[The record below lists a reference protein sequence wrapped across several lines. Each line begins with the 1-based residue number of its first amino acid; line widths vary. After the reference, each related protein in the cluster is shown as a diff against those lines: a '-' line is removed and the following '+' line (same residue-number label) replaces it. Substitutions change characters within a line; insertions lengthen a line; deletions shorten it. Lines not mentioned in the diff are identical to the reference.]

1 MATGPVEPNSER
13 SDATASS
20 SMDNDQSSTEVAS
33 FLSKLRSP
41 APSDLSR
48 KRKISSNPP
57 KGMKEGKGS
66 ASSEP
71 SNVSI
76 SDRVR
81 EFPGEHLCRNL
92 GKLFCNACRE
102 PISVKKSVISQ
113 HIKSAK
119 HERGKARLARKEERE
134 QNIAEL
140 LGNYD
145 KATHP
150 VGEEVRVYRVKVV
163 TTFLKAGVPLSKL
176 DTLRELLEENVYRLS
191 DSTNIYSLIPFI
203 RQQEQA
209 SIQKEISGKNV
220 SVIFDGSTHVC
231 EALAI
236 ILRFVGDQYQIQQR
250 AVRVM
255 LLGKSLTGEELAH
268 QLIVCLSTE
277 LGIKPDLLVAAMR
290 DRASVN
296 SVAMRTLSIVFPNVL
311 DIGCFSHTLDHVGEK
326 FKTPILD
333 EFIKVWINM
342 FSRSPKILWR
352 TKTGLPAPT
361 YSPTRWWSKWEV
373 IKHLHDTFGD
383 ILSFVEHEDL
393 PPSRLKLQQ
402 ILNDPPKNRKLQ
414 VELAITVDVGEPFV
428 KATYRLEGDG
438 PLVLS
443 AYEEI
448 AALRVAISH
457 QY

>member
-20 SMDNDQSSTEVAS
+20 SMDADQSSTEVAS

-57 KGMKEGKGS
+57 KEMKKGKGS

-150 VGEEVRVYRVKVV
+150 VGEGLSEEVRVYCVKVV

-176 DTLRELLEENVYRLS
+176 LDTFRELLEENAYRLS
-191 DSTNIYSLIPFI
+191 DSTNLYSFI

-220 SVIFDGSTHVC
+220 SVIFDGTTHVC

-236 ILRFVGDQYQIQQR
+236 ILRFVDD
-250 AVRVM
+250 
-255 LLGKSLTGEELAH
+255 K
-268 QLIVCLSTE
+268 
-277 LGIKPDLLVAAMR
+277 
-290 DRASVN
+290 
-296 SVAMRTLSIVFPNVL
+296 
-311 DIGCFSHTLDHVGEK
+311 
-326 FKTPILD
+326 
-333 EFIKVWINM
+333 
-342 FSRSPKILWR
+342 
-352 TKTGLPAPT
+352 
-361 YSPTRWWSKWEV
+361 YS
-373 IKHLHDTFGD
+373 
-383 ILSFVEHEDL
+383 
-393 PPSRLKLQQ
+393 
-402 ILNDPPKNRKLQ
+402 N
-414 VELAITVDVGEPFV
+414 
-428 KATYRLEGDG
+428 
-438 PLVLS
+438 VLS
-443 AYEEI
+443 A
-448 AALRVAISH
+448 
-457 QY
+457 

>member
-1 MATGPVEPNSER
+1 
-13 SDATASS
+13 
-20 SMDNDQSSTEVAS
+20 
-33 FLSKLRSP
+33 
-41 APSDLSR
+41 
-48 KRKISSNPP
+48 
-57 KGMKEGKGS
+57 MKKGKGS
-66 ASSEP
+66 TSSEP

-119 HERGKARLARKEERE
+119 HEKGKARLAHKEKRE
-134 QNIAEL
+134 QSIAEL
-140 LGNYD
+140 LVDYD

-150 VGEEVRVYRVKVV
+150 VGEGLSEEVRVYRVKVV

-176 DTLRELLEENVYRLS
+176 DTFRELLEENAYKLS
-191 DSTNIYSLIPFI
+191 DSTNLYSLIPFI
-203 RQQEQA
+203 RQQKQA

-220 SVIFDGSTHVC
+220 SVIFDGTTHVC

-236 ILRFVGDQYQIQQR
+236 LLRFVDDQYQIQQR

-255 LLGKSLTGEELAH
+255 LLAKSLELAH

-290 DRASVN
+290 DCASVN
-296 SVAMRTLSIVFPNVL
+296 SVAMRTLSIIFPSVL
-311 DIGCFSHTLDHVGEK
+311 DIGCFSHTLNHVGEN

-333 EFIKVWINM
+333 EFINVWINM
-342 FSRSPKILWR
+342 LSRSPKTKLLWR

-361 YSPTRWWSKWEV
+361 YSPTRWWSKCEV

-383 ILSFVEHEDL
+383 IPSFVEHEEL
-393 PPSRLKLQQ
+393 PPSRLKLQD

-414 VELAITVDVGEPFV
+414 VELAITVVS
-428 KATYRLEGDG
+428 
-438 PLVLS
+438 PL
-443 AYEEI
+443 
-448 AALRVAISH
+448 
-457 QY
+457 